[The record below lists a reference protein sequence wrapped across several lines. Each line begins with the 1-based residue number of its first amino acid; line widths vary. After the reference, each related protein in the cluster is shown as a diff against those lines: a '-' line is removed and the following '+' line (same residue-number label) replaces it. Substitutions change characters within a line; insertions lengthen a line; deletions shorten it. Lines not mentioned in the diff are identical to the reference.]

1 MSNVDMEKARRETN
15 RWLILQCLNCAR
27 PIGASEALIIT
38 ALSDTVPITK
48 LELQRE
54 LDYLESRELVEVTG
68 KDGPCWHAKLVRAGI
83 DVVEY
88 TVLCEPGI
96 ARPKKYW
103 A

>member
-15 RWLILQCLNCAR
+15 RWLILQCLDCAR

-54 LDYLESRELVEVTG
+54 LDYLESRELIKITG
-68 KDGPCWHAKLVRAGI
+68 KEGPCWHAKLVRAGI

-88 TVLCEPGI
+88 AVTCEAGI

-103 A
+103 